1 MAKKVS
7 KLSPEATE
15 NCERLVQ
22 EVAPVGDL
30 TSKKMFGGYGV
41 FESGVMFALITSD
54 GVVHLKAGDANRER
68 FEAAGAEKHGRMP
81 YFQVP
86 AVVWDDS
93 EALREWAQEAID
105 VAHASKKK

>member
-1 MAKKVS
+1 MAKKAS
-7 KLSPEATE
+7 KLSPEATA

-22 EVAPVGDL
+22 ELAPAGDV

-41 FESGVMFALITSD
+41 FESGVLFARVNSD
-54 GVVHLKAGDANRER
+54 GVVHLKVSGANKER

-86 AVVWDDS
+86 SVVLANS

-105 VAHASKKK
+105 IAHASKKK

>member
-1 MAKKVS
+1 MGKTES
-7 KLSPEATE
+7 KLSPEATA
-15 NCERLVQ
+15 NCEQLVQ
-22 EVAPVGDL
+22 ELAPVGDV

-68 FEAAGAEKHGRMP
+68 FEAVGAEKHGRMP

-86 AVVWDDS
+86 AEVWDDPD
-93 EALREWAQEAID
+93 ALSEWAKEAID
-105 VAHASKKK
+105 IAHAGKKK

>member
-1 MAKKVS
+1 MGKKAS
-7 KLSPEATE
+7 KLSPEATA

-22 EVAPVGDL
+22 ELAPVGDV

-41 FESGVMFALITSD
+41 FESGVMFALINSD

-68 FEAAGAEKHGRMP
+68 FEAVGAEKHGRMP

-86 AVVWDDS
+86 PEVWADP

-105 VAHASKKK
+105 VAHAGKKK